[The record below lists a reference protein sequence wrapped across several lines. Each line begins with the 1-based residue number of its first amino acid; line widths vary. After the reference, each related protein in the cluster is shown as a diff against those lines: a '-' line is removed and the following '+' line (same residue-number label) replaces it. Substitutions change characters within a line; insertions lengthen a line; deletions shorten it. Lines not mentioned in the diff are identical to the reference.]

1 MVSAPNA
8 GDTRPPLWLNAT
20 LLWGAIALVAVTVL
34 WVGAHFKNVA
44 DRSSEETRGQQKV
57 TELASSYALQL
68 HNSIEQ
74 IDQLSL
80 LVAHL
85 PLSQKKIDMQQVF
98 QDLPA
103 YSWFNPLLIDSEGL
117 VISSRT
123 ASLLGFSVANTD
135 FFRRHKNSDL
145 TELHIN
151 PPEPG
156 YGQLEGK
163 QVIRFS
169 RRVNNPEGRFVGVV
183 SLSMLQE
190 QLTYFG
196 GDVALDSG
204 DVIAIK
210 HRGGDTLTKRVIGTQ
225 IQRDDIALI
234 TGDAMAS
241 QKFSEIRLPGDLMYV
256 GRGSMETYPLQ
267 TVVAV
272 SQRNI
277 LKSFNETRE
286 LHQLLQYAATGLI
299 IFLCM
304 FGAWLQSRR
313 DTRAFYKNQISST
326 FRLAVD
332 ASREELYMLSPFFD
346 KHEGMT
352 DFIIE
357 DCNGQAV
364 RMSGRKRE
372 ELIGKPLS
380 QIISGANLAATKLFL
395 HSTMNDGFAE
405 KEIFIYRSGPKK
417 KCWMQARAVRADLGL
432 AVTLQD
438 ITEVKEKEQQLE
450 QLALTDA
457 LTHLPNR
464 HWMNQQLPFL
474 LQAAENQGCQFA
486 ALFIDLDNFKT
497 INDSLGHK
505 AGDAFLQEVAR
516 VLQQSVRKQD
526 HVLRLGGDEFMIL
539 LHELSS
545 PEIALEIAGH
555 LLTRLRDIDVNSGN
569 SSLSTRASIGVAFY
583 PDHATTPEGLVQAAD
598 IAMYEAKR
606 SGKDRVAQYSS
617 QMLDQLSE
625 RMNMQNALQ
634 HAIPDGQLLLYLQP
648 RASAASGHLVGFEAL
663 VRWQH
668 PELGLVSPERFIPLA
683 EESHLIVELGNWVA
697 ATACETLALWRDAG
711 KKIVPLSINVSAR
724 QLKDSEFRL
733 QLQQHMQTYRIKP
746 SDIAIE
752 LTESMMVGENDNVR
766 QELILLDEMGLELM
780 IDDFGTGYSSLA
792 RLHRLQ
798 VDVLKIDQSFVRNL
812 SAGGDGIV
820 LCQAMTQ
827 MGKTLG
833 LTVVAEG
840 VETTEQLHL
849 LQLMGCDEIQGFIA
863 SPPVPVEA
871 ALMMLD
877 GPPFFAPMTDMQRLS
892 GTDHYVTES
901 S

>member
-1 MVSAPNA
+1 MGSAP
-8 GDTRPPLWLNAT
+8 DTGSTRSPPWLNAMFV
-20 LLWGAIALVAVTVL
+20 WGSIGLVAITIL
-34 WVGAHFKNVA
+34 WTCTYLKTTA
-44 DRSSEETRGQQKV
+44 DLRFEEDQGRKKV
-57 TELASSYALQL
+57 TDLANSYARQL
-68 HNSIEQ
+68 HDSIEQ

-80 LVAHL
+80 LIVHL
-85 PLSQKKIDMQQVF
+85 PRPQKKSGMEQIF
-98 QDLPA
+98 QDLPTH
-103 YSWFNPLLIDSEGL
+103 SRFNPLLIDTEGVVL
-117 VISSRT
+117 SSRA
-123 ASLLGFSVANTD
+123 ASLQGVSMAHARFFQHHKNTD
-135 FFRRHKNSDL
+135 S
-145 TELHIN
+145 TELRIN
-151 PPEPG
+151 LPEPG
-156 YGQLEGK
+156 YGLLKGK

-169 RRVNNPEGRFVGVV
+169 RRLVDKQGRFAGVF
-183 SLSMLQE
+183 SLSLLQE
-190 QLTYFG
+190 QLTDFS
-196 GDVALDSG
+196 GDVALGSG

-210 HRGGDTLTKRVIGTQ
+210 FRNGDTLTQRVIGKEVY
-225 IQRDDIALI
+225 RGPLPPMPDEA
-234 TGDAMAS
+234 GESGFA
-241 QKFSEIRLPGDLMYV
+241 EIRLPGDLMYT
-256 GRGSMETYPLQ
+256 GSASMTNYSLQ
-267 TVVAV
+267 TMVAI
-272 SQRNI
+272 SERNI
-277 LKSFNETRE
+277 LKSYNETRE

-299 IFLCM
+299 IFLCIT
-304 FGAWLQSRR
+304 GAWVQSRR
-313 DTRAFYKNQISST
+313 DIRTFHKKQVSNT

-332 ASREELYMLSPFFD
+332 ASREELYMVSPFFD
-346 KHEGMT
+346 KEGGMT

-364 RMSGRKRE
+364 RMSGKERDT
-372 ELIGKPLS
+372 LIGKPLS
-380 QIISGANLAATKLFL
+380 TIISGANLAATQLFL
-395 HSTMNDGFAE
+395 HSALNDGFAE
-405 KEIFIYRSGPKK
+405 KEVFIYRTGLKR
-417 KCWMQARAVRADLGL
+417 KCWIRARAVRADLGL
-432 AVTLQD
+432 AITLQD

-464 HWMNQQLPFL
+464 HWLNQKLPSL
-474 LQAAENQGCQFA
+474 LQAAENQGRQFA

-497 INDSLGHK
+497 INDTLGHK
-505 AGDAFLQEVAR
+505 AGDAFLQAVAH
-516 VLQQSVRKQD
+516 VLEQSVRKQD

-539 LHELSS
+539 LHELNS
-545 PEIALEIAGH
+545 PEIAMEIAGH
-555 LLTRLRDIDVNSGN
+555 LLTRLREIDVNAGN

-617 QMLDQLSE
+617 EMLAHLSE
-625 RMNMQNALQ
+625 RMNMRSALQ

-648 RASAASGHLVGFEAL
+648 RASAASGALVGFEAL

-697 ATACETLALWRDAG
+697 ATTCETLAKWRAAG
-711 KKIVPLSINVSAR
+711 KKTVPISINVSAR
-724 QLKDSEFRL
+724 QLKDSEFRT
-733 QLQQHMQTYRIKP
+733 QLQRYMQTYRIQP

-752 LTESMMVGENDNVR
+752 LTESTMIGENDIVR
-766 QELILLDEMGLELM
+766 QELMLLDEMGLELM

-840 VETTEQLHL
+840 VGTTEQLQL
-849 LQLMGCDEIQGFIA
+849 LQLMGCDEIQGYIA
-863 SPPVPVEA
+863 SPPVPMDVA
-871 ALMMLD
+871 QKMLE
-877 GPPFFAPMTDMQRLS
+877 GPPFFAPLSEMRRLS
-892 GTDHYVTES
+892 AVDHGLTGP
-901 S
+901 